1 MDIVPLAF
9 ILLVGRL
16 ISEAFIINVLIRQ
29 WKIRKTRTHPR
40 LQQMR
45 KVLALLAALVFLGN
59 IYPLLLDAITLV
71 MPEIRTSQH
80 VNLQGVFY
88 TLDNNLTFMFASILI
103 WVLYKLSD
111 IVIEVA
117 ELIGAKP
124 LRSSADDKK

>member
-1 MDIVPLAF
+1 MDIIPLAS

-16 ISEAFIINVLIRQ
+16 ISEAFITNVLWRQ
-29 WKIRKTRTHPR
+29 WKIRKTKTHPR

-45 KVLALLAALVFLGN
+45 KVLALLAILVFVGN
-59 IYPLLLDAITLV
+59 LYPMGLDLVTLFD
-71 MPEIRTSQH
+71 PSIRTSQH
-80 VNLQGVFY
+80 VNLQGVLY
-88 TLDNNLTFMFASILI
+88 TLDNNFTFMFASILI

-124 LRSSADDKK
+124 LRSSNDKDL